1 MVPRVRLPRL
11 LTRASAVGPL
21 VALLAGCGSSTKAS
35 STASASTG
43 SGSAAFNPYPSA
55 APNSCPGAVL
65 DTLGR
70 VVARVYHEG
79 IVSERTAVARRELE
93 DSAPLR
99 RAVEADNAS
108 AATAVARMLVAA
120 GHLTN
125 VRVVRGGRTLA
136 DVGGSAVTPLQGT
149 LKDAH
154 GKPLASY
161 TTSVWSDVGFVA
173 ESQGVGEGFVALRAG
188 GASIGGSFALPPGS
202 LPNEGTVSAQGVRYQ
217 YTSFAGEA
225 FPSGALRVYLLKPVS
240 ATARF
245 CGHTTEDT
253 VFNTL
258 SRVAQLIYQGEG
270 GARTLPQVRRVQHN
284 APLLEAVARR
294 DPVATLAAVR
304 TLLHQHI
311 VRLRVFGGGGEVL
324 ADDGGPYVLAP
335 VTAPLRLEGR
345 KIGSIVL
352 SIQDDEGYKRLA
364 GRLAG
369 LAVLMYMNVNGTQ
382 QLVKNSLGPAPGNV
396 PASGAYSYRG
406 KSFRVLTLRAKAFPS
421 GPLTIRVLI
430 PTPYV

>member
-1 MVPRVRLPRL
+1 MVPRVRPPRFVSRATIVAVL
-11 LTRASAVGPL
+11 LAV
-21 VALLAGCGSSTKAS
+21 LAGCGSSSKAGSTARAS
-35 STASASTG
+35 SG
-43 SGSAAFNPYPSA
+43 FDPYPSA
-55 APNSCPGAVL
+55 APTSCPGAVL

-79 IVSERTAVARRELE
+79 ISSERTVVARREIE
-93 DSAPLR
+93 GSVPLR
-99 RAVEADNAS
+99 RAVEAGNAT
-108 AATAVARMLVAA
+108 AATAAARALVSA

-125 VRVVRGGRTLA
+125 VLIVRGGHTLA
-136 DVGGSAVTPLQGT
+136 NVGGPALTPLEGT
-149 LKDAH
+149 LRDQH
-154 GKPLASY
+154 GRPLATY
-161 TTSVWSDVGFVA
+161 TTSVWSDIGFVA
-173 ESQGVGEGFVALRAG
+173 ESQGVGEGFVALHAG
-188 GASIGGSFALPPGS
+188 GASVGGSFALPAGT
-202 LPNEGTVSAQGVRYQ
+202 LANEGTLSSGGVDYQ

-225 FPSGALRVYLLKPVS
+225 FPSGALRVYLLKPIS
-240 ATARF
+240 STTPF
-245 CGHTTEDT
+245 CGHTSEDT

-258 SRVAQLIYQGEG
+258 SRVARLIFTAEG
-270 GARTLPQVRRVQHN
+270 GPRTIPQIRRVQRN
-284 APLLEAVARR
+284 VPLLEAVAQRN
-294 DPVATLAAVR
+294 PVATLAAVR
-304 TLLHQHI
+304 ILLHQHI
-311 VRLRVFGGGGEVL
+311 VRLRVLGPAGELL

-369 LAVLMYMNVNGTQ
+369 LDVLMYMNIGGRQ

-396 PASGAYSYRG
+396 PASGSYTYRG
-406 KSFRVLTLRAKAFPS
+406 KGFRVLTLHGAAFPS

>member
-1 MVPRVRLPRL
+1 MVPRVSTPRFVSRATIVGVL
-11 LTRASAVGPL
+11 LAV
-21 VALLAGCGSSTKAS
+21 LAGCGSSNKAG
-35 STASASTG
+35 STARASNG
-43 SGSAAFNPYPSA
+43 FDPYPSA
-55 APNSCPGAVL
+55 APTSCPGAVL

-79 IVSERTAVARRELE
+79 ISSERTIVARREIE
-93 DSAPLR
+93 GSVPLR
-99 RAVEADNAS
+99 HAVEAGDVG
-108 AATAVARMLVAA
+108 AATAAAQALVSA

-125 VRVVRGGRTLA
+125 VLIVRGGHTLA
-136 DVGGSAVTPLQGT
+136 NVGGPALTPLQGT
-149 LKDAH
+149 LRDQH
-154 GKPLASY
+154 GRPLATY
-161 TTSVWSDVGFVA
+161 TTSVWSDAGFVA

-188 GASIGGSFALPPGS
+188 GASVGGSFALPGGA
-202 LPNEGTVSAQGVRYQ
+202 LANEGTLSSGGVDYQ

-240 ATARF
+240 STTPF
-245 CGHTTEDT
+245 CGRTTEDT

-258 SRVAQLIYQGEG
+258 RRVARLIFKAEG
-270 GARTLPQVRRVQHN
+270 GPRTIPQIRRVQRN

-294 DPVATLAAVR
+294 NPVATFAAVR
-304 TLLHQHI
+304 ILLHQHI
-311 VRLRVFGGGGEVL
+311 VRLRVLGPAGELL

-369 LAVLMYMNVNGTQ
+369 LDVLMYTNVGGRQ

-396 PASGAYSYRG
+396 PASGSYTYRG
-406 KSFRVLTLRAKAFPS
+406 KSFRVLTLHGAAFPS

-430 PTPYV
+430 PTPYI